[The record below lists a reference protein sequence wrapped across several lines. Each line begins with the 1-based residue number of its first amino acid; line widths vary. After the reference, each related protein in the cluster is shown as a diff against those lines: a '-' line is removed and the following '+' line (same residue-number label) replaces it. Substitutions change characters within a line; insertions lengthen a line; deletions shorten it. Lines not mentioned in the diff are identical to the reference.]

1 MIKIEYETKDFIPR
15 KIEVPD
21 KEALKTLI
29 AITAEG
35 GCVRWVEK
43 T

>member
-1 MIKIEYETKDFIPR
+1 MIKIEYETKDLLPR
-15 KIEVPD
+15 RIVVSD

-43 T
+43 N